1 MGSRYSNSR
10 KKCSCKQCSCKQDD
24 CWDVFEECKKEH
36 EEQNKACDCCCVQ
49 GIRDEL
55 RKLVNR
61 SVRITTGTNNY
72 AGTVS
77 SVTCDVVKLANSAGV
92 VTVIISVCKIE
103 AIEPLLT

>member
-1 MGSRYSNSR
+1 MRL
-10 KKCSCKQCSCKQDD
+10 
-24 CWDVFEECKKEH
+24 WDIVIVILERNVHVNRMTVGTFLKSVKKEH

>member
-1 MGSRYSNSR
+1 MRFWDLVTVILEKSVHVNSVQANR
-10 KKCSCKQCSCKQDD
+10 MIVGMFLKS
-24 CWDVFEECKKEH
+24 VKKEH

-61 SVRITTGTNNY
+61 SVRITTGSNNY

-77 SVTCDVVKLANSAGV
+77 SVTCDVVKLANSLWG
-92 VTVIISVCKIE
+92 SYSNYFS
-103 AIEPLLT
+103 L